1 MVFGSEKCVVKR
13 VQDACMNYVTLD
25 RFSAFGIT
33 LQYLTL
39 ILILSLTL
47 MMSALIF
54 FEFSFLHLPWK
65 VEGGRRR

>member
-1 MVFGSEKCVVKR
+1 
-13 VQDACMNYVTLD
+13 MNYVILD
-25 RFSAFGIT
+25 RFLAFGIT

-65 VEGGRRR
+65 VVEEGEILCNDMSYLHTTRDP

>member
-1 MVFGSEKCVVKR
+1 
-13 VQDACMNYVTLD
+13 MNYVILD
-25 RFSAFGIT
+25 RFLAFGIT